1 MLSVACNCHPW
12 EAFLPAFGCPIEN
25 AHLSSPWSLS
35 CSNSVVS
42 ATIIFSNSDLPQLM
56 TTPQRP
62 PGGPSEKPLLM
73 VSLVKFQFHDKDVTS
88 KLSKV
93 REKCWIACRAG
104 KLDLST
110 VPGHKLSLR
119 FLSNIVH
126 FHCLSNS
133 YNFFFTSPLQ
143 SFSCSVNKSTK
154 ILKQNQPPK
163 KSL

>member
-12 EAFLPAFGCPIEN
+12 EAFLPAFGCSYEK
-25 AHLSSPWSLS
+25 AHLSLS

-88 KLSKV
+88 NLSKV
-93 REKCWIACRAG
+93 RKKRWIACRAG

-110 VPGHKLSLR
+110 VPCHKLSLR

-126 FHCLSNS
+126 QIHI
-133 YNFFFTSPLQ
+133 NFFH
-143 SFSCSVNKSTK
+143 FSSSVFF
-154 ILKQNQPPK
+154 L
-163 KSL
+163 

>member
-1 MLSVACNCHPW
+1 M
-12 EAFLPAFGCPIEN
+12 
-25 AHLSSPWSLS
+25 
-35 CSNSVVS
+35 VS

-73 VSLVKFQFHDKDVTS
+73 GSLVKFQFHDKDVTS

-110 VPGHKLSLR
+110 VPCHKLWLR

-133 YNFFFTSPLQ
+133 YKFFFASPLQ
-143 SFSCSVNKSTK
+143 YFSCSVNKWTK
-154 ILKQNQPPK
+154 ILKQKQPFLQKNPLKIEK
-163 KSL
+163 KKLPCLVNKRK